1 MQLIQEKMA
10 NSSVENLLQ
19 LLSLSINVIYWM
31 NN

>member
-1 MQLIQEKMA
+1 MQLIQEEMA